1 MTLEVLGGLA
11 ELTPAYLSMV
21 ENGKRTLDR
30 YSLIIKL
37 ASALSVSPS
46 ELAPGLPDKP
56 GSVTRP
62 PAGSVSHPGQQRP
75 RRIVEALGFID
86 GEGAAAAADSLVQLV
101 DHYSHAIGTT
111 SPATVYDELLEVR
124 TYANG
129 LITRSARQPWR
140 ADLAGAAGWLS
151 NLLAIA
157 ACDLGEHATAR
168 LWCADSERRS
178 NDTGNPELA
187 GWALLTRALIAYYQ
201 GRSRQSVTLAARGR
215 ATVPIGTVVY
225 AKLAAQEMRSAAQAG
240 DLTRMTSARREASR
254 AISKLPAGTPATGAF
269 SIALAEDPPYTATSL
284 LLAGNFPESV
294 TATNRV
300 ISTVY
305 PAEARQRGE
314 NPSGYARS
322 LLILGLAHA
331 GAGRLDEAV
340 AAGHDA
346 LAGRRPAWPTMVLAG
361 QLDQV
366 LARNF
371 PGARQVTAYH
381 ARYLEA
387 ASATPADRQVP
398 RPAPPRNP
406 S

>member
-37 ASALSVSPS
+37 ASALSVPPA
-46 ELAPGLPDKP
+46 ELAPGLPDRP
-56 GSVTRP
+56 GTPLDDSP
-62 PAGSVSHPGQQRP
+62 DGSSEPQAP
-75 RRIVEALGFID
+75 RRVLKTLDFIESED
-86 GEGAAAAADSLVQLV
+86 SASAADSLVHLV
-101 DHYSHAIGTT
+101 DHYSHALGSA
-111 SPATVYDELLEVR
+111 SPAAVYDELREVR
-124 TYANG
+124 TYTKG
-129 LITRSARQPWR
+129 LIARSGRLPWR
-140 ADLAGAAGWLS
+140 VDLVEAAGWLS

-157 ACDLGEHATAR
+157 ACDMGEHATAR

-178 NDTGNPELA
+178 NDTGNPDLA
-187 GWALLTRALIAYYQ
+187 GWAMLTRALIAYYQ
-201 GRSRQSVTLAARGR
+201 GRSHQSVTLATRGR
-215 ATVPIGTVVY
+215 CIAPIGTVVH

-240 DLTRMTSARREASR
+240 DITRMTTARREASR
-254 AISKLPAGTPATGAF
+254 AISKLPADSPTTGAF

-294 TATNRV
+294 AATYRV

-331 GAGRLDEAV
+331 GSGRLDEAV
-340 AAGHDA
+340 AAGQDA
-346 LAGRRPAWPTMVLAG
+346 LASRRPAWPTMVLAG
-361 QLDQV
+361 HLDQV
-366 LARNF
+366 LAREY
-371 PGARQVTAYH
+371 PGARQATAYH
-381 ARYLEA
+381 ARYLEVV
-387 ASATPADRQVP
+387 SATALAR
-398 RPAPPRNP
+398 
-406 S
+406 